1 MRVAVADMLQD
12 FENLRELAEG
22 DPEASRLCEKLE
34 RVVESD
40 IDQNRKV
47 FEMLGLSIREKND
60 QAYRL

>member
-22 DPEASRLCEKLE
+22 DPEANRLCEKLE

-40 IDQNRKV
+40 IEQNRKV

-60 QAYRL
+60 